1 VALNQRSGI
10 TRASAKDFSVLIA
23 VEPKAFHRLIE
34 HVLHGHAG
42 LRVVGSSYER
52 TSSTLQAAQF
62 APDVIIVS
70 TRVNGKEP
78 RGVLADLKRSS
89 PASTL
94 VLLTHCS
101 GGEPHQEADAC
112 LPECAVVKRLLPV
125 IRKAARGRDR
135 VSQPAS
141 AGLRT

>member
-1 VALNQRSGI
+1 MARTRPAGI
-10 TRASAKDFSVLIA
+10 TSGKDFSVLIA

-34 HVLHGHAG
+34 HVLHGHTG
-42 LRVVGSSYER
+42 LRVVGGSYER
-52 TSSTLQAAQF
+52 TSSTLQAARL

-78 RGVLADLKRSS
+78 REILADLKRSS

-94 VLLTHCS
+94 VLITHS
-101 GGEPHQEADAC
+101 LEVTSQEEVDAC

-135 VSQPAS
+135 VSQPAP
-141 AGLRT
+141 AGLRA